1 MIFIYIVKNLAN
13 NLADNAL
20 TVEYRKIQSIMRDV
34 SFSIVLPKE
43 YATNLGLKKGEF
55 VKVWFVDSKIIIE
68 KDDKERNS
76 IE

>member
-1 MIFIYIVKNLAN
+1 MQNWAN
-13 NLADNAL
+13 NIADKAL
-20 TVEYRKIQSIMRDV
+20 TVEYRKIQGIMGDV

-55 VKVWFVDSKIIIE
+55 VKVWLVDGKIIIE
-68 KDDKERNS
+68 KADKGRNS